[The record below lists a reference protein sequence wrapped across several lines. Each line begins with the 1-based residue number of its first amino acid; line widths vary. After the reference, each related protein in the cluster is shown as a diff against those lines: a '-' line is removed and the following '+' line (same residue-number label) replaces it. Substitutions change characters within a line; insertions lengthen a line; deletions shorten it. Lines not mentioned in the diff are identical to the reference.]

1 MTHAIEFTVAIFL
14 LVLGASYL
22 FQHQHWVQFFR
33 QATHRP
39 SKLFLPALA
48 MLAGGTFI
56 GTVYND
62 WTSTWPIFI
71 TCLAWLMALE
81 GALLLIFPGTLKYFE
96 NLSDGFLSWYLR
108 GGGLLLIVLG
118 ALLLRY
124 QPG

>member
-22 FQHQHWVQFFR
+22 FQHQHWREFFR
-33 QATHRP
+33 QATQRP
-39 SKLFLPALA
+39 WKLFPLALA
-48 MLAGGTFI
+48 MLASGTFI
-56 GTVYND
+56 GTIYND

-71 TCLAWLMALE
+71 TCLAWLTALE
-81 GALLLIFPGTLKYFE
+81 GALLLIFPGTLKFLE
-96 NLSDGFLSWYLR
+96 NLSDRFLSWYVR
-108 GGGLLLIVLG
+108 GGGLLLIILG